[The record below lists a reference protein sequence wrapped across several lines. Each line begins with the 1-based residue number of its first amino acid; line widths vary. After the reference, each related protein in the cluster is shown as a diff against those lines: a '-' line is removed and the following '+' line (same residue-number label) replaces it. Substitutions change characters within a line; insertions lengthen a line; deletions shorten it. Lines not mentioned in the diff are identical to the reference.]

1 MNMRQLFL
9 LLLVGFSLSAKAQF
23 FFGFPP
29 QQQQVQQQREQYTVP
44 SYKGGDKAVQAFIVK
59 NFHQPAERKLVDGQI
74 MVAVIVSPKG
84 TVAETHVVRSVSQ
97 ELDAEAVR
105 VCRKM
110 RFRPATLGKKKVK
123 GRIDVTF
130 PVKHGRVSFLDL
142 PTVEV

>member
-1 MNMRQLFL
+1 MNMRQFFL
-9 LLLVGFSLSAKAQF
+9 LVMVGVSLSTRAQF

-29 QQQQVQQQREQYTVP
+29 QQQQMEQKREQYTAP

-59 NFHQPAERKLVDGQI
+59 NFHQPAERQLVDGQLV
-74 MVAVIVSPKG
+74 VAVIVNPKG
-84 TVAETHVVRSVSQ
+84 KVMETHVVRKVNDA
-97 ELDAEAVR
+97 LDAEAVR

-110 RFRPATLGKKKVK
+110 KFRPATLGKKKVK